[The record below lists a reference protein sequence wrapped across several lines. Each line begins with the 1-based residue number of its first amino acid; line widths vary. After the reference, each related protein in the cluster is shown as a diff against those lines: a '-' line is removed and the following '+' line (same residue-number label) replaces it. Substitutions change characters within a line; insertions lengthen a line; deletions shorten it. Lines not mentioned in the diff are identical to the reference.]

1 MMLRI
6 CAADDEQSC
15 IDRLQDFLARYF
27 TLRDEQYELTVFSS
41 GEQLLKNYAP
51 VYDIIF
57 LDIEMPG
64 PSGMQTAARIREQDS
79 ATVLIFLTRMAQYAI
94 RGYEVSAFDFI
105 VKPVDYNS
113 FSIKLGRAIE
123 EAKKKQEYRL
133 EIRMD
138 GNCLWLPVSEVYAV
152 EVNKHDLTYH
162 TAQGDFTARGSL
174 NELEEKLRP
183 YAFRACSR
191 FCLVNM
197 KHVTGIYDWYILV
210 RGRKIEV
217 SRRKRKEL
225 LEALLD
231 LYGGNADA

>member
-1 MMLRI
+1 MLRF
-6 CAADDEQSC
+6 CVADDEQTC
-15 IDRLQDFLARYF
+15 IDRLRDFLARYF
-27 TLRDEQYELTVFSS
+27 TLRDEPYELTAFAS

-64 PSGMQTAARIREQDS
+64 PDGMQTAARIRERDS
-79 ATVLIFLTRMAQYAI
+79 ETVILFLTRMAQYAI
-94 RGYEVSAFDFI
+94 RGYEVGALDFI
-105 VKPVDYNS
+105 VKPIDYNS
-113 FSIKLGRAIE
+113 FSVKLGRAL
-123 EAKKKQEYRL
+123 EAAKRKQEYRV

-138 GNCLWLPVSEVYAV
+138 GDCLWLPASAVYFV

-162 TAQGDFTARGSL
+162 TAQGTFTARGSL

-183 YAFRACSR
+183 HGFRACSR
-191 FCLVNM
+191 YCLVNM
-197 KHVTGIYDWYILV
+197 KHVTGIFDWYILV
-210 RGRKIEV
+210 RGERIEV

-231 LYGGNADA
+231 LYGGNGNA